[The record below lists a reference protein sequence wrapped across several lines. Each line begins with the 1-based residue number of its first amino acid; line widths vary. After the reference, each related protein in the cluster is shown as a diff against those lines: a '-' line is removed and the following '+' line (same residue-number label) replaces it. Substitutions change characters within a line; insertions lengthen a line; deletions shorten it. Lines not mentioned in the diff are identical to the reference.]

1 MIPARIREAAIAG
14 SDQSVPML
22 KQRAVMTAITD
33 TAVNHGWPATFRLAL
48 LIGAVQVNRAA
59 AVLGGVLLWAHMGQ

>member
-1 MIPARIREAAIAG
+1 
-14 SDQSVPML
+14 
-22 KQRAVMTAITD
+22 MTAITD